1 MALTKEQKELGKLLT
16 PLQRR
21 VVHGVVEGKSQRQAY
36 LDAGGTSATEEAQ
49 DASASR
55 ILSDIKVKA
64 YHDALMASAAN
75 KAILTRE
82 EALTM
87 LSNTARVT
95 IADVCDF
102 KTVKTGEDKDGN
114 DIFQTTWVM
123 KNAEDIEPHIAAC
136 IKSVTATTSGLKI
149 ELHDSQN
156 ALDKLAKLEG
166 WEADK
171 KFKVSGKIEVTGIE
185 REIID

>member
-1 MALTKEQKELGKLLT
+1 MKLTPEQEELGKQLT

-21 VVHGVVEGKSQRQAY
+21 VVHGVVSGKSQRQAY
-36 LDAGGTSATEEAQ
+36 IDAGGTSKTETAQ
-49 DASASR
+49 DSSVSQ
-55 ILSDIKVKA
+55 ILSNLKVKE
-64 YHDALMASAAN
+64 YHDALMASAGN
-75 KAILTRE
+75 KAIMTRE
-82 EALTM
+82 EALER

-123 KNAEDIEPHIAAC
+123 KNAEDIEPHVAAC
-136 IKSVTATTSGLKI
+136 IKSVTATNGGLKI
-149 ELHDSQN
+149 ELHDSQG
-156 ALDKLAKLEG
+156 AIDKLAKLEG

-171 KFKVSGKIEVTGIE
+171 KFKVSGKIQIQEIE
-185 REIID
+185 RKIVD